1 MTEMM
6 IANGSITADIRE
18 QTDELIRRT
27 FAAELTPGEG
37 RTVDVRIVPYGERIQ
52 HNDGLG
58 GLPKGV
64 SYREEFAP
72 GAFSHQVN
80 AANRVLV
87 NVEHEE
93 GFNGVVGHGSALS
106 EKPDGLYGSLKM
118 HDTPVGEKALMLVR
132 EGVLNTVS
140 LEARMTKSIRT
151 ADGVVRRVKADLV
164 NVALSRWGAYKNA
177 VVLGVREAAIML
189 DEELLIVPIAQEKFD
204 RAKQLGIRLPQRFEA
219 HPVDAGTP
227 AESGT
232 PEDGTRQADPNT
244 STEVQE

>member
-1 MTEMM
+1 MTE
-6 IANGSITADIRE
+6 IAEAPE

-58 GLPKGV
+58 GVPKGV
-64 SYREEFAP
+64 SYSEEFAP
-72 GAFSHQVN
+72 GAFSHQLN
-80 AANRVLV
+80 AANRILV

-93 GFNGVVGHGSALS
+93 GFNGVVGHGSALA
-106 EKPDGLYGSLKM
+106 ERQDGLYGSLKM

-140 LEARMTKSIRT
+140 LEARMTRSIRT
-151 ADGVVRRVKADLV
+151 VDGVVRRVKADLV
-164 NVALSRWGAYKNA
+164 NVALSRFGAYKNA
-177 VVLGVREAAIML
+177 VVLGVREQSIML
-189 DEELLIVPIAQEKFD
+189 DEELLPIPVDPERIR
-204 RAKQLGIRLPQRFEA
+204 RAAAVGVRLPESFKA

-227 AESGT
+227 GASGT
-232 PEDGTRQADPNT
+232 PEDGTRQADTTT
-244 STEVQE
+244 STEVPE